1 MRNKNLQ
8 RINALTLSAML
19 VALSVTIAYIC
30 KIVPILNLGTGLRV
44 TFENLPIILA
54 GVMYGPIV
62 GACVGAA
69 SDIISSLLTAQDIS
83 LLITFGA
90 MTIGAIAGL
99 CSRILSSKSMMIRF
113 VVAEIFSQIVGSV
126 IIKTIALQIRFR
138 FGPILFFR
146 IPIYIAIIIVE
157 CILFSAL
164 YRSSPLKKMIDKSAA
179 EKKHELY

>member
-19 VALSVTIAYIC
+19 VSLSVTIAYIC
-30 KIVPILNLGTGLRV
+30 KIIPLLNLGTGLRV

-90 MTIGAIAGL
+90 MTIGAISGL
-99 CSRILSSKSMMIRF
+99 CSRILSGRSMTVRF
-113 VVAEIFSQIVGSV
+113 IFAEIFSQVFGSM

-138 FGPILFFR
+138 FGIVLLFR

-157 CILFSAL
+157 CVLFSAL
-164 YRSSPLKKMIDKSAA
+164 YKSKPLKKMIDATVA